1 MALPPRPA
9 GTLIK
14 LCTFGEPSLHGA
26 DGTPLEGLPRRY
38 TKKFALLI
46 YLACGGRRSACRRDE
61 LVALFWPESTKS
73 HSLNSLRQSL
83 FVIRRELGAEVIS
96 GLGAQEIA
104 IDGRHLTSDVDA
116 FERALRGGRPE
127 AALKLYA
134 DDFLSGFHL
143 SGSPAFGFW
152 VDEQRERLRARAAR
166 AAEGLARKAEASRA
180 LSDALFW
187 WKRRLDIDPY
197 DEPTICRIVSLMATA
212 GNRAGASK
220 ELERFRRRVSHD
232 IDVDLSPATQEIA
245 SKLASGALIEP
256 PRWIRE
262 RRHDD
267 VSDDAWSG
275 LRRATD
281 QAQF

>member
-1 MALPPRPA
+1 M
-9 GTLIK
+9 IK

-46 YLACGGRRSACRRDE
+46 YLACAGRRSACRRDE
-61 LVALFWPESTKS
+61 LIALFWPESTKS

-83 FVIRRELGAEVIS
+83 FVIRRELGPGVIS

-104 IDGRHLTSDVDA
+104 VDGRHLTSDLDA

-127 AALKLYA
+127 VALKLYV

-143 SGSPAFGFW
+143 TGAPAFGFW
-152 VDEQRERLRARAAR
+152 VEEQRERQRAKAVR
-166 AAEGLARKAEASRA
+166 AAEGLARKAEASRV

-197 DEPTICRIVSLMATA
+197 HEPTICRIVSLMATS

-220 ELERFRRRVSHD
+220 ELERFAGRVRRE
-232 IDVDLSPATQEIA
+232 IDVDLSPATQELA
-245 SKLASGALIEP
+245 SKLSSGALLDP

-262 RRHDD
+262 RRQPEELHEE
-267 VSDDAWSG
+267 AWSG
-275 LRRATD
+275 FRRATD
-281 QAQF
+281 QAPV